1 MCDGKTFFL
10 VVGILL
16 SLQAC
21 SSCGAGNSAAS
32 SSATGQN
39 HSSASGQRENYQP
52 KKTEIIDAGLLPVAS
67 PDRASIADSLFEMM
81 KQIKEKRDN
90 RGVLNHTAPLPE

>member
-10 VVGILL
+10 VLGILL

-32 SSATGQN
+32 STERN
-39 HSSASGQRENYQP
+39 HSSISDRGENPQQ
-52 KKTEIIDAGLLPVAS
+52 KKTEVFDAGLLPVAS

-81 KQIKEKRDN
+81 KQIKETREN
-90 RGVLNHTAPLPE
+90 RGVLNHSAPLRE